1 MPGDNIF
8 VDTNVLL
15 YSFDSRAPGKR
26 AKARNWIEYLWRT
39 GEGRLS
45 WQVLHE
51 FYANAL
57 RKTGVPHHEAREAVE
72 LFGKWQPGGMNLGVV
87 ERSWYWMD
95 HAQLSYW
102 DSLILASA
110 ERLGCATLLS
120 EDFQTGRNYAG
131 VRVINPFED
140 SPETLRLGDP

>member
-1 MPGDNIF
+1 MPGDSVF

-15 YSFDSRAPGKR
+15 YSFDTRHAAKR
-26 AKARNWIEYLWRT
+26 AQAGHWLDYLWRS

-51 FYANAL
+51 FYSNAIL
-57 RKTGVPHHEAREAVE
+57 KLGAPALEAREAVS
-72 LFGKWQPGGMNLGVV
+72 LFSRWRPGGMEFAVV

-95 HAQLSYW
+95 QAHLSYW

-110 ERLGCATLLS
+110 ERLGCALLLS
-120 EDFQTGRNYAG
+120 EDFQSGSSYEG
-131 VRVINPFED
+131 VRVVNPFEQ
-140 SPETLRLGDP
+140 PPPGA